1 MRPVDYRKFRLKYL
15 NTPEFSHV
23 KLLLFWP
30 VFGLLFA
37 FVERVGVSNVYTPIH
52 IPLDDHIPFCE
63 WFVIPYL
70 FWFVFLIGMLVYTFF
85 FEVPAF
91 RKMMRF
97 VICTYSVT
105 MAIYIHFP
113 NCQNLR
119 PTAFP
124 RDNILTRFMAWFY
137 ALIGLKMISDGVLRG
152 AGDMTMF
159 TVDNLVNLGLRVVLA
174 VTLAPRFGI
183 QFVWMAVPMGWLVN
197 YLISFFQYRTGK
209 WAKLHKASS
218 Q

>member
-1 MRPVDYRKFRLKYL
+1 MRPVDYRKFRLKYR

-30 VFGLLFA
+30 IFGLLFA

-97 VICTYSVT
+97 VICTYSIT
-105 MAIYIHFP
+105 MAIYILFP

-124 RDNILTRFMAWFY
+124 GTTSSP
-137 ALIGLKMISDGVLRG
+137 GLWPGFIPSTPTPTSAPPSTSSARWRPSTPGGKAAASARG
-152 AGDMTMF
+152 RG
-159 TVDNLVNLGLRVVLA
+159 G
-174 VTLAPRFGI
+174 
-183 QFVWMAVPMGWLVN
+183 
-197 YLISFFQYRTGK
+197 
-209 WAKLHKASS
+209 SS
-218 Q
+218 SW

>member
-30 VFGLLFA
+30 IFGLLFA
-37 FVERVGVSNVYTPIH
+37 FVERVGVSDVYTPVH
-52 IPLDDHIPFCE
+52 IALDDHIPFCE
-63 WFVIPYL
+63 WCVIPYL

-105 MAIYIHFP
+105 MAIYI
-113 NCQNLR
+113 L
-119 PTAFP
+119 FP
-124 RDNILTRFMAWFY
+124 RLLAWFY
-137 ALIGLKMISDGVLRG
+137 TFDTNTNVCPSLHVIGAVASLY
-152 AGDMTMF
+152 AGWKS
-159 TVDNLVNLGLRVVLA
+159 R
-174 VTLAPRFGI
+174 RFGTRPWRI
-183 QFVWMAVPMGWLVN
+183 VFVVITV
-197 YLISFFQYRTGK
+197 LISLSTVFLKQHSALDVFAAHPLCALGWWVSELRISGK
-209 WAKLHKASS
+209 KFAQAR
-218 Q
+218 